1 MRYFDENFMF
11 NVAGTSAFP
20 SDERQLLLLLGLLNS
35 RVASELA
42 RVLNPTLNMNPGDL
56 ARLPLPA
63 FPEET
68 AEAEALIRENIHLCS
83 DDWNSFETSCEFRRH
98 PLV

>member
-1 MRYFDENFMF
+1 MF

-20 SDERQLLLLLGLLNS
+20 SDGEELLLLLGLLNS
-35 RVASELA
+35 RAASELS

-56 ARLPLPA
+56 ARLPLPV
-63 FPEET
+63 FPADCG
-68 AEAEALIRENIHLCS
+68 AEKATIRENIRLCKA
-83 DDWNSFETSCEFRRH
+83 DWDSFETSYEFRRH

>member
-1 MRYFDENFMF
+1 MF

-20 SDERQLLLLLGLLNS
+20 GSEDELLLLLGLLNS
-35 RVASELA
+35 KTASFLA

-56 ARLPLPA
+56 ARLPMPELPNGCQA
-63 FPEET
+63 AKE
-68 AEAEALIRENIHLCS
+68 LVRENIRLCRE
-83 DDWNSFETSCEFRRH
+83 DWDSFETSFEFRRH